1 MGYTDNFGAVFEGKL
16 YVEGGS
22 YPLGISSDDGSKLY
36 VNGELLVDNG
46 GTHGNTAKG
55 TTID

>member
-36 VNGELLVDNG
+36 VNGEFQ
-46 GTHGNTAKG
+46 
-55 TTID
+55 